1 MHWKKIFLALLVLFV
16 FSVTACVSDPAHQ
29 ATEVPTTI
37 TVKTEPA
44 KTEIVLSSGELTLQ
58 GVVRDFELI
67 SPTQVL
73 DGPRKYLITLM
84 LDDSQEVYVTYI
96 ACPPTPNPRPMPS
109 LNFEGG
115 EINAGNYLVATGTY
129 DEASKTL
136 TVSETN
142 HKIETYLSKP

>member
-1 MHWKKIFLALLVLFV
+1 MHWKNFFLALLVLFV

-29 ATEVPTTI
+29 ATEIPTTTI
-37 TVKTEPA
+37 VNTEPA
-44 KTEIVLSSGELTLQ
+44 KTDIVLSAGELTLQ
-58 GVVRDFELI
+58 GVVQDFELI

-84 LDDSQEVYVTYI
+84 LDNSQEVYITYI
-96 ACPPTPNPRPMPS
+96 AYPPTPNPRPMPS

-115 EINAGNYLVATGTY
+115 EIKAGNYLIATGNY

-136 TVSETN
+136 TVSETT
-142 HKIETYLSKP
+142 HKIETFLSKP